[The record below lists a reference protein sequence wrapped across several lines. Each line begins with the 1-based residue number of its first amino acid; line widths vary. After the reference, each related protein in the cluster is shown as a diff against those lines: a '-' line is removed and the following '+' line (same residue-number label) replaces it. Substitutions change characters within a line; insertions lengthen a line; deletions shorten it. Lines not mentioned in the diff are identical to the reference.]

1 MIYAK
6 QPTRVELEENLNV
19 YLMGNIKRGFIQ
31 SQYGY
36 YFDQVF
42 MNWIQRKC
50 LESDIY
56 VPTSL
61 KLSIV
66 LMNGWIDEAPVQP
79 KPYTTEDYVRIT
91 EEQAKALVSEEDR
104 KGMYTSKIS
113 FSVVQF

>member
-1 MIYAK
+1 MMYAK
-6 QPTRVELEENLNV
+6 QQTCVELEENINV
-19 YLMGNIKRGFIQ
+19 YFLMGTIKRDLIQ

-36 YFDQVF
+36 FLDQVF
-42 MNWIQRKC
+42 MNWIQREC
-50 LESDIY
+50 FESDIY

-66 LMNGWIDEAPVQP
+66 LMNGWTDEAPVQP

-104 KGMYTSKIS
+104 KGMYTS
-113 FSVVQF
+113 